1 MIMISLFFH
10 KGTAIWLKFNEILTF
25 LYKRNL
31 VLFPA
36 EIGINSFS
44 YPSRKKGSFKL
55 TLTLIV
61 GTLNFRMTEYKRYC
75 ILPV

>member
-1 MIMISLFFH
+1 MISLFFH

-31 VLFPA
+31 AMFPA

-44 YPSRKKGSFKL
+44 YPSRKKGVIQANTYPYS
-55 TLTLIV
+55 
-61 GTLNFRMTEYKRYC
+61 RYTEFQND
-75 ILPV
+75 